1 MAEVQYDPRI
11 IVMFAQR
18 LYDQAARIVALC
30 VALGAVAGFILGAI
44 AGNAAFDAGIVTG
57 ALAAFVFGA
66 FGYAVGQGRAFA
78 LRLQAQTALCQ
89 VQIEANTR
97 GAHGSGSFSR

>member
-1 MAEVQYDPRI
+1 MADVQYDPRI

-18 LYDQAARIVALC
+18 LYNQAARIVALC
-30 VALGAVAGFILGAI
+30 VAFGCVAGFILGAV
-44 AGNAAFDAGIVTG
+44 AGSTAFDAGAITG
-57 ALAAFVFGA
+57 VLAAFVFGA
-66 FGYAVGQGRAFA
+66 FGYAIGQGRAFA

-97 GAHGSGSFSR
+97 DTLGSR